1 MAKILIAGE
10 AVVVTSALKLEDL
23 KKVAKY
29 RPKALYLYGGE
40 DGKEPVFGVC
50 VANHGNGTIN
60 DVGAEFAN
68 ATRDDEKLAC
78 MTLVGICG
86 AGKNIKTA
94 VAEKIGPAVMQLNKL
109 EATLPAVLEEIE
121 AERQAIMDNIQVA
134 Q

>member
-10 AVVVTSALKLEDL
+10 AVVVTSSMKLEDL
-23 KKVAKY
+23 KTVAKY
-29 RPKALYLYGGE
+29 RPKSLVLYGGE
-40 DGKEPVFGVC
+40 DGKEPLFGVC
-50 VANHGNGTIN
+50 VAEKGSGFING
-60 DVGAEFAN
+60 VGAEFAN

-78 MTLVGICG
+78 ITMMGICKPG
-86 AGKNIKTA
+86 EDIKAA